1 MIDSGV
7 YPDMSLL
14 MAFRKS
20 LKGSAADVLLHLG
33 TGITPASCVQKLDT
47 IFGNVLPIG
56 TLLERF
62 WSARQNQGESVRTWA
77 CRLQGL
83 VSQVSDVDPSIFP
96 PGNQSMLR
104 TKFWSGLRDDKMRIE
119 LRHLIDSN
127 VSFDQ
132 ILRSARV
139 IENEATKDA
148 TSHQA
153 EITPQC
159 GSALGAAEKKK
170 LDDVL
175 SLLQKMDARLTAVE
189 KRRNSSEQQSEKKES
204 VGRKKFLGTC
214 YRCKQRL
221 IVR

>member
-20 LKGSAADVLLHLG
+20 LKGSAADALLHLG

-47 IFGNVLPIG
+47 PFGNVFPIG
-56 TLLERF
+56 TLLERC
-62 WSARQNQGESVRTWA
+62 WSARQNQGKSVRPWA
-77 CRLQGL
+77 CRLQSL

-104 TKFWSGLRDDKMRIE
+104 TKFWSGLKDDKMMIE

-127 VSFDQ
+127 VSFDK

-148 TSHQA
+148 SSHQA
-153 EITPQC
+153 EITPQ
-159 GSALGAAEKKK
+159 
-170 LDDVL
+170 
-175 SLLQKMDARLTAVE
+175 
-189 KRRNSSEQQSEKKES
+189 
-204 VGRKKFLGTC
+204 
-214 YRCKQRL
+214 
-221 IVR
+221 